1 MAASGEVKMDICANT
16 GIHSSETAIKMLL
29 AGAKAVEIA
38 SLPIKE
44 GFGSITRMNN
54 GIKEWMERHGF
65 EHISDFCGHLA
76 QESNEEGY
84 KWERTQFLKTINK

>member
-1 MAASGEVKMDICANT
+1 
-16 GIHSSETAIKMLL
+16 
-29 AGAKAVEIA
+29 
-38 SLPIKE
+38 
-44 GFGSITRMNN
+44 MNN